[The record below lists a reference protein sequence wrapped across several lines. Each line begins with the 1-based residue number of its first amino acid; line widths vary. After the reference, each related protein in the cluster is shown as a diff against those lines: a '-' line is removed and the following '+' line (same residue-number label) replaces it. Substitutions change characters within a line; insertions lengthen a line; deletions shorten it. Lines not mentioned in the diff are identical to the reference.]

1 MAENF
6 RMYYERKGK
15 ERIAKLRY
23 ESTRDELT
31 GLLNYRAFD
40 RGMKKLAAKDDEE
53 PTYLAIFKN

>member
-1 MAENF
+1 
-6 RMYYERKGK
+6 MYYERKGK

-31 GLLNYRAFD
+31 GLLLYRAFD

-53 PTYLAIFKN
+53 PTYLVIFKN

>member
-1 MAENF
+1 
-6 RMYYERKGK
+6 MYYERKGK

-23 ESTRDELT
+23 ESTRDDLT

>member
-23 ESTRDELT
+23 ESIRDDLT

-40 RGMKKLAAKDDEE
+40 RGMKKLAAKDDKE